1 MRQRV
6 LVALVLICA
15 AIIAAPGLAQ
25 TSPQFQACNQ
35 KAKTQLDLDK
45 CASSELAR
53 RNEQMQSVY
62 SQILSRAAGQP
73 ATLAKIKTMQ
83 NDWLKYVSA
92 YLNALY
98 PAANKQAEY
107 GSIYP
112 MEVDLARA
120 DLVAQHVIDLKAF
133 LANLK
138 NRSH

>member
-1 MRQRV
+1 MRRRT
-6 LVALVLICA
+6 LAALVLIGA
-15 AIIAAPGLAQ
+15 TMVAAPGLAQ
-25 TSPQFQACNQ
+25 TSTQFQACDQ

-45 CASSELAR
+45 CANGELTL
-53 RNEQMQSVY
+53 RNNQMKSVY
-62 SQILSRAAGQP
+62 SEILSRAAGQP
-73 ATLAKIKTMQ
+73 PMLAKIKTMQ
-83 NDWLKYVSA
+83 NDWLTYVSA

-112 MEVDLARA
+112 MDVDLARA
-120 DLVAQHVIDLKAF
+120 ELVAQHVIDLRAF